1 MVTDAGAKAK
11 YEANAKAVDHLV
23 RSLCDPEFKRVR
35 HLNLA
40 WQIWEKLLVA
50 HGGDNHVKAR
60 LFVSYRMQYEN
71 FTQLPGEDIDAMF
84 QRFTAIVNN
93 MKANVE
99 DFPYTEHDQALK
111 LLHILDQ
118 NVWGAKVEAIKES
131 GQYLTIELDDLF
143 SKLKSAEVDRKLQS
157 KHEGST
163 DHSLAL
169 VGGSK
174 GKANTNPS
182 CRQFSLSSLMSIPD
196 EEFDVLGEEELA
208 LLSRRFDRLHE
219 NRRNA
224 RRCSGT
230 CYKCGKHGHFIAEC
244 PEAEENKYKMREY
257 KAHPRREDKYSSKGS
272 TTASPRARTRTSGN
286 RARASTR
293 RTRQEPWWPVQ
304 ATSTQAQATRIQA
317 QAVRMKTPGD
327 ARARRM
333 QAGTSV
339 I

>member
-1 MVTDAGAKAK
+1 
-11 YEANAKAVDHLV
+11 
-23 RSLCDPEFKRVR
+23 
-35 HLNLA
+35 LNLS
-40 WQIWEKLLVA
+40 WKIWEKLLVA

-99 DFPYTEHDQALK
+99 YFPYIEHDQALK
-111 LLHILDQ
+111 LLHILDP

-143 SKLKSAEVDRKLQS
+143 SKLKSSEVDKKLQS

-182 CRQFSLSSLMSIPD
+182 CL
-196 EEFDVLGEEELA
+196 
-208 LLSRRFDRLHE
+208 
-219 NRRNA
+219 
-224 RRCSGT
+224 
-230 CYKCGKHGHFIAEC
+230 
-244 PEAEENKYKMREY
+244 
-257 KAHPRREDKYSSKGS
+257 
-272 TTASPRARTRTSGN
+272 
-286 RARASTR
+286 
-293 RTRQEPWWPVQ
+293 
-304 ATSTQAQATRIQA
+304 
-317 QAVRMKTPGD
+317 
-327 ARARRM
+327 
-333 QAGTSV
+333 
-339 I
+339 

>member
-1 MVTDAGAKAK
+1 MMIFLRGKLLDFIVLDKTYAIPADIHTLMVTDAGAKAK

-23 RSLCDPEFKRVR
+23 RSLCDPESERVR

-60 LFVSYRMQYEN
+60 LLVSYRMQYEN

-84 QRFTAIVNN
+84 QRFTAILNN

-131 GQYLTIELDDLF
+131 EQYLTIELDDVF
-143 SKLKSAEVDRKLQS
+143 SKLKSSEVDRKLQS
-157 KHEGST
+157 RHEGST

-174 GKANTNPS
+174 GKANTNLPVDS
-182 CRQFSLSSLMSIPD
+182 FPC
-196 EEFDVLGEEELA
+196 
-208 LLSRRFDRLHE
+208 LLSCLFQ
-219 NRRNA
+219 
-224 RRCSGT
+224 
-230 CYKCGKHGHFIAEC
+230 
-244 PEAEENKYKMREY
+244 MM
-257 KAHPRREDKYSSKGS
+257 SS
-272 TTASPRARTRTSGN
+272 
-286 RARASTR
+286 
-293 RTRQEPWWPVQ
+293 
-304 ATSTQAQATRIQA
+304 
-317 QAVRMKTPGD
+317 MC
-327 ARARRM
+327 
-333 QAGTSV
+333 
-339 I
+339 